1 MQAMGKNDAVV
12 PVDEET
18 LELLYDAVRSL
29 PAGLIVV
36 SEDGR
41 ISFCNPLADAI
52 RGVGERV
59 GHPVAECHPPRSL
72 PALDRLLE
80 RFRHAPPDRDHP
92 LVVER
97 GGKWEVLYQRITGED
112 GRFRGVVWLAHDISR
127 HKLWQQQLLHHERMA
142 GLGSMAARLAHD
154 IKNPLNVIAGAAHN
168 LKELT
173 SNPVAQEMV
182 GLIESQVRRVEELLL
197 QLREL
202 TRPLKPRFGRVAV
215 NEFLEGYRRQH
226 TPDVRQR
233 VEIVPLCEETVVRLD
248 PDLLTRFLD
257 NALANALHH
266 SPRVVLRLQLATEPE
281 GEWLLVEIRDFG
293 PGFPQEVLERL
304 FQPFVSTR
312 PDGLG
317 LGLTIMR
324 EVCVLHGGDLKVENH
339 PEGGAVVTGRF
350 ATR

>member
-1 MQAMGKNDAVV
+1 MGVRPPAAV
-12 PVDEET
+12 EEEE
-18 LELLYDAVRSL
+18 LQLLYDAVRCL

-41 ISFCNPLADAI
+41 IVFCNELADAI
-52 RGVGERV
+52 RNVGERV
-59 GHPVAECHPPRSL
+59 GRPVAECHPARSL
-72 PALDRLLE
+72 PALEKLLD
-80 RFRHAPPDRDHP
+80 RFRYAPPDRDHP

-127 HKLWQQQLLHHERMA
+127 HKLLQQQLLHHERMA
-142 GLGSMAARLAHD
+142 ALGSMAARLAHD
-154 IKNPLNVIAGAAHN
+154 IKNPLNVVAGAAHN
-168 LKELT
+168 LKQLVRDA
-173 SNPVAQEMV
+173 VAQEMV
-182 GLIESQVRRVEELLL
+182 GLIESQVRRLEELLL

-202 TRPLKPRFGRVAV
+202 TRPLKPRFGQVAV
-215 NEFLEGYRRQH
+215 NEFVKEYMWQQP
-226 TPDVRQR
+226 PDIRER
-233 VEIVPLCEETVVRLD
+233 VELVPLDEATVVRLD
-248 PDLLTRFLD
+248 QDLMVRFLD

-266 SPRVVLRLQLATEPE
+266 SHRVVVRLHIATEPE
-281 GEWLLVEIRDFG
+281 GEWLVVTVRDFG

-324 EVCVLHGGDLKVENH
+324 EVCVLHGGDLKAENH

>member
-1 MQAMGKNDAVV
+1 MVKKGVAAV
-12 PVDEET
+12 EEGV
-18 LELLYDAVRSL
+18 LALLYDAVRCL

-41 ISFCNPLADAI
+41 IVFCNEKADAI
-52 RGVGERV
+52 RGVGERL
-59 GHPVAECHPPRSL
+59 GRPVAECHPARSL
-72 PALDRLLE
+72 PALEALLH
-80 RFRHAPPDRDHP
+80 RFRDAPPDRDHP
-92 LVVER
+92 VVVER
-97 GGKWEVLYQRITGED
+97 GEKWEVLYQRITGED

-127 HKLWQQQLLHHERMA
+127 HKLIQQQLLHHERMA

-154 IKNPLNVIAGAAHN
+154 IKNPLNVVAGAAHN
-168 LKELT
+168 LRGLV
-173 SNPVAQEMV
+173 SDPLAQEMV
-182 GLIESQVRRVEELLL
+182 ALIETQVRRLEELLM
-197 QLREL
+197 QLREI
-202 TRPLKPRFGRVAV
+202 TRPLKPRFGQVRV
-215 NEFLEGYRRQH
+215 NEFFQEFMGKQPPQIRKQ
-226 TPDVRQR
+226 
-233 VEIVPLCEETVVRLD
+233 VELLPLDEEAVVRLD
-248 PDLLTRFLD
+248 PQLLGRFLD

-266 SPRVVLRLQLATEPE
+266 SPRVVVRLQLATEPE
-281 GEWLLVEIRDFG
+281 GEWLVVSVRDFG

-324 EVCVLHGGDLKVENH
+324 EICVLHGGDLKVENH